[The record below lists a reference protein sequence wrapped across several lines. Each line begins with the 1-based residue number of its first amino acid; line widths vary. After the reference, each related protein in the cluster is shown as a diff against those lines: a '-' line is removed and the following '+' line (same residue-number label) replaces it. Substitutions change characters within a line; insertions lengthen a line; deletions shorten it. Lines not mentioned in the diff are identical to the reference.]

1 MYNEFNMKKNIL
13 GWVVLGL
20 IVLALV
26 GTSYYFFNQYK
37 KTQLLLNNPTLA
49 AKEEVKKITDQ
60 VSKLMEL
67 PTKEE
72 PIVVT
77 VLDKNKL
84 KDQDFFKKAENGDK
98 VIVYSVSKKAI
109 LYRPSINKIIEVAP
123 LNLGD
128 TNQPI
133 TIALYNGTSTTGMT
147 AELEKELTGKVTN
160 ITITDKEN
168 AKKTDYEKTIVVDLS
183 GKKPE
188 LAKQLATLLKTQ
200 VGKLP
205 AGETSPKDADFL
217 VIIGSDYRPGQL
229 NIQAPTVPT
238 ASASPTVIK

>member
-1 MYNEFNMKKNIL
+1 MKKTETVTVSF
-13 GWVVLGL
+13 VVIIVLV
-20 IVLALV
+20 VLALI
-26 GTSYYFFNQYK
+26 GTSYYFFNKYK
-37 KTQLLLNNPTLA
+37 KTQALLSNPTLA

-60 VSKLMEL
+60 VSKLMML

-77 VLDKNKL
+77 VLDKKKL
-84 KDQDFFKKAENGDK
+84 KDQDFFKNAENGDK
-98 VIVYSVSKKAI
+98 VIVYSVSKQAI
-109 LYRPSINKIIEVAP
+109 LYRPSINKIIQVAP

-133 TIALYNGTSTTGMT
+133 KISLYNGTTTVGIT
-147 AELEKELTGKVTN
+147 TSLEKDLTGKVTN
-160 ITITDKEN
+160 ITIADKEN

-183 GKKPE
+183 GKKSE
-188 LAKQLATLLKTQ
+188 MAKQLATLLMAQ

-205 AGETSPKDADFL
+205 AGEAAPKDADFL
-217 VIIGSDYRPGQL
+217 VIIGSDYKPGQL

-238 ASASPTVIK
+238 VSVSPTIIK

>member
-1 MYNEFNMKKNIL
+1 MKKTETVTINIVTTTIII
-13 GWVVLGL
+13 VVL
-20 IVLALV
+20 VLV
-26 GTSYYFFNQYK
+26 GTSYYFFNKYK
-37 KTQLLLNNPTLA
+37 KTQTLLNNPTLA

-67 PTKEE
+67 PAKEE

-128 TNQPI
+128 ANQPI
-133 TIALYNGTSTTGMT
+133 KIVLYNGTTTVGMT
-147 AELEKELTGKVTN
+147 ASLEKELTGKVTN
-160 ITITDKEN
+160 ITIADKDN
-168 AKKTDYEKTIVVDLS
+168 AKKTDYEKTLVIDLS

-188 LAKQLATLLKTQ
+188 LAKQLAVLLNGQ
-200 VGKLP
+200 VAKLP
-205 AGETSPKDADFL
+205 AGETAPKGADL
-217 VIIGSDYRPGQL
+217 LTIIGSDYKPGQL
-229 NIQAPTVPT
+229 NIQTVPA
-238 ASASPTVIK
+238 ASASPTVTK

>member
-1 MYNEFNMKKNIL
+1 MKKTETVSINIV
-13 GWVVLGL
+13 VVLVVLVL
-20 IVLALV
+20 I
-26 GTSYYFFNQYK
+26 GTAYYFFSQYK

-60 VSKLMEL
+60 VSKLMVL

-77 VLDKNKL
+77 VLDKKKL
-84 KDQDFFKKAENGDK
+84 KDQDFFKNAENGDK
-98 VIVYSVSKKAI
+98 VIVYSVSKQAI
-109 LYRPSINKIIEVAP
+109 LYRPSINKIIQVAP

-133 TIALYNGTSTTGMT
+133 KIALYNGTSTTGMT
-147 AELEKELTGKVTN
+147 ATLEKELTGKVTN
-160 ITITDKEN
+160 ITIADKEN

-188 LAKQLATLLKTQ
+188 LAKQLATLLKAQ

-205 AGETSPKDADFL
+205 AGETAPKGADFL
-217 VIIGSDYRPGQL
+217 VIIGADYKPGQL

-238 ASASPTVIK
+238 ASASPTVVK